1 MESNC
6 PCSKKKIQDSMS
18 VPSSR
23 EQLSVQQ
30 ETRLYI
36 SSGFL
41 LDGCDHNTLCVIM
54 LTTAIMERVGCD
66 HNTLCV
72 IMLTTAIMERV
83 GYEMTKDS

>member
-1 MESNC
+1 
-6 PCSKKKIQDSMS
+6 
-18 VPSSR
+18 
-23 EQLSVQQ
+23 
-30 ETRLYI
+30 
-36 SSGFL
+36 
-41 LDGCDHNTLCVIM
+41 M